1 MTVKQLKNILIELYF
16 ENEYTEALLRLVYQ
30 YNKNPIMKDIIEKLD
45 TSVFLKTEEF
55 KNLLSDIINNE
66 DYYITYIDI
75 YLIAYKYKLPIILIC
90 NTIINMSITENP
102 FIILNKNTDKNTN
115 YYLIKIPSQYYR
127 PQIHKAV
134 KNYKLLYFD
143 NPGTIDIA
151 TEVKDIEK
159 INLKS
164 NILYELDNFKDLM
177 LNAVIEYDNKLMLRK
192 KKIIKKNKKSMN

>member
-1 MTVKQLKNILIELYF
+1 
-16 ENEYTEALLRLVYQ
+16 
-30 YNKNPIMKDIIEKLD
+30 
-45 TSVFLKTEEF
+45 
-55 KNLLSDIINNE
+55 
-66 DYYITYIDI
+66 
-75 YLIAYKYKLPIILIC
+75 
-90 NTIINMSITENP
+90 MSITENP

-177 LNAVIEYDNKLMLRK
+177 LM
-192 KKIIKKNKKSMN
+192 